1 MRNQQDVTFTTDPMI
16 IDFCIE
22 EDGFIDISSPDDQP
36 IDHIRALAILEE
48 EAVTPGHY
56 GEIYLEPT
64 TYTIDIH
71 QS

>member
-1 MRNQQDVTFTTDPMI
+1 MT

-22 EDGFIDISSPDDQP
+22 EDGYIDISSPDDQP
-36 IDHIRALAILEE
+36 IDHVRVLAILKE
-48 EAVTPGHY
+48 EAVSPNHY
-56 GEIYLEPT
+56 GEIYLEPD